1 MNREEG
7 LALLRNIKIGDQ
19 DPRAW
24 IGRLDAR
31 EAAGEKLSVMQ
42 RTMRDQAK
50 EKFGPNGEIT
60 MAQEDRRRTEALKV
74 ESAKQVLEYA
84 KRHGIDL

>member
-7 LALLRNIKIGDQ
+7 LALLRKIKIGDS

-50 EKFGPNGEIT
+50 ANLGLNGESTI
-60 MAQEDRRRTEALKV
+60 AQEDRSRTEALKA
-74 ESAKQVLEYA
+74 ESAKQVADYS
-84 KRHGIDL
+84 KRHGIPL

>member
-7 LALLRNIKIGDQ
+7 LALLLTIKIGDQ

-31 EAAGEKLSVMQ
+31 EAAGETLSIMQ
-42 RTMRDQAK
+42 QTMRDQAK
-50 EKFGPNGEIT
+50 ANIGPSGESTI
-60 MAQEDRRRTEALKV
+60 AQEDRRRTEALKV
-74 ESAKQVLEYA
+74 KFAKEVLDYA